1 MWHFDGRRHKV
12 YLTWDGLWRNY
23 VAEGD
28 EAREVAVVGFN
39 IWSPDGVRLA
49 SRLRRGVLGRAKDA
63 AAATAV
69 AALSLFAV
77 LLPALVWTSAFP
89 L

>member
-1 MWHFDGRRHKV
+1 MWRFDGRRHNV

-23 VAEGD
+23 VAKGD

-49 SRLRRGVLGRAKDA
+49 YTS
-63 AAATAV
+63 TARC
-69 AALSLFAV
+69 S
-77 LLPALVWTSAFP
+77 
-89 L
+89 